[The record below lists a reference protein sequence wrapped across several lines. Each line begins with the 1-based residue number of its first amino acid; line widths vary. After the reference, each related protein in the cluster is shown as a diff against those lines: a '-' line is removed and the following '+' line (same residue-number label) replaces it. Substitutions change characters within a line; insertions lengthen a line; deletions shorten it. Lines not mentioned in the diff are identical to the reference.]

1 MIEKE
6 LSFNFNLNID
16 KIFELC
22 VDENSEMVKRVP
34 EIIEYKQGEWKN
46 NIKKNIVKLQLTN
59 IPAEIPTKYL
69 NLVLNDD
76 KTIYAKIKVNLI
88 HRDKNYINL
97 KFTLKPVSKI
107 LSQINNILKL
117 SRIKATIN
125 IRQCENIAKIDAK
138 YKITVINIMDNI
150 DIIENYIEKN
160 LNKLLI
166 ETIISYLTEIEKN
179 LFIL

>member
-22 VDENSEMVKRVP
+22 INENSEMVKRVP
-34 EIIEYKQGEWKN
+34 EVIEYKQGDWKE
-46 NIKKNIVKLQLTN
+46 NIKKNVVKIKLTN
-59 IPAEIPTKYL
+59 IPSEIPTKYL

-76 KTIYAKIKVNLI
+76 KTVYGKIKINLI
-88 HRDKNYINL
+88 ERNENFINL

-150 DIIENYIEKN
+150 DIIEKYIETN

-166 ETIISYLTEIEKN
+166 QNIISYLTEIENKS
-179 LFIL
+179 